1 MLDYTG
7 LLCPVCN
14 KPFTEEDDIVV
25 CPVCGAPYHRACFEQ
40 SGECVFHDLHEAGK
54 DWQPP
59 APAVEPTPEPSACIK
74 DTECPFCGTLNDHGA
89 RFCTLCGRMLPP
101 QGASP
106 QNNEPRTYGGY
117 SGAGST
123 GQAPFPAAT
132 FVFDPMG
139 GVNPTEPL
147 DNGVS
152 YGEASKIVRARTGYY
167 MPVFRYMKQTGRNKF
182 NFSAFLFSG
191 AWLLYRKQYKSG
203 VFVSVLMILLQ
214 ILYQCTLWLWADPAL
229 EALAAQAGIDIN
241 STAMMTNQQLA
252 TLSSLAVQDTTLYLK
267 IVSPILVLLATLVVM
282 IIVGVRGNKMYLK
295 HCISE
300 VRSIKAD
307 GTDVEGAYQSR
318 GGVNPLASLCAA
330 ICYSIVN
337 TFLPLLFL

>member
-7 LLCPVCN
+7 LNCPVCN

-25 CPVCGAPYHRACFEQ
+25 CPVCGAPYHRACYEHT
-40 SGECVFHDLHEAGK
+40 GECVFHDLHEAGK

-59 APAVEPTPEPSACIK
+59 APAAETAPQPSACIK

-89 RFCTLCGRMLPP
+89 RFCTLCGRMLVGQPKESQP
-101 QGASP
+101 K
-106 QNNEPRTYGGY
+106 TYGGY
-117 SGAGST
+117 PGVGNAGQT
-123 GQAPFPAAT
+123 PFAAAP

-147 DNGVS
+147 EPGVS
-152 YGEASKIVRARTGYY
+152 YGEASKVVRARTDYY

-191 AWLLYRKQYKSG
+191 AWLLYRKQYKPG
-203 VFVSVLMILLQ
+203 IIVSILMVLLQ
-214 ILYQCTLWLWADPAL
+214 LVYQCTLWLWADPAL

-252 TLSSLAVQDTTLYLK
+252 TLSSLAVQDSTIYLK
-267 IVSPILVLLATLVVM
+267 IISPILVLLAMLVVM
-282 IIVGVRGNKMYLK
+282 ILVGVRGNKMYLK
-295 HCISE
+295 HCVKE
-300 VRSIKAD
+300 VKAIKAD
-307 GTDVEGAYQSR
+307 GADMDAAYR
-318 GGVNPLASLCAA
+318 TKGGINPMASLCFV